1 MLFFFSENKVIWIK
15 TLYRKVKPNEIRN
28 TMFFKVINKWC
39 SDHLHFTLPELLPD
53 PTIDKGMIWIDWFVK
68 NSNDVSSEDLK
79 LQKSQR
85 WIQIKSLEAAYCLT
99 TQENTCHLSPENSL
113 RISLE
118 KQISQRSNKKQA
130 MIWIWSSET
139 GTRKWEGLYRDRMS
153 SAYFSVNLHN
163 LTLIWSL

>member
-1 MLFFFSENKVIWIK
+1 MVFRSPAFHFAWAI
-15 TLYRKVKPNEIRN
+15 TRPNNWLI
-28 TMFFKVINKWC
+28 
-39 SDHLHFTLPELLPD
+39 
-53 PTIDKGMIWIDWFVK
+53 KGMIWIDWFVK

-163 LTLIWSL
+163 LILIWSL